1 MDKRKAS
8 SRVHERGVKTVDEK
22 RNKIPSSLVRLEGKG
37 ASLAL
42 TLSTKLWRP
51 SNNTETHS
59 VLRSEVHS

>member
-8 SRVHERGVKTVDEK
+8 GRVHERGVETVDEK

-42 TLSTKLWRP
+42 TSSTGFGGGPTIPKPIRY
-51 SNNTETHS
+51 
-59 VLRSEVHS
+59 